1 MYSLHF
7 DIERRPTVDQILNL
21 LASTSGISVTTLI
34 LSTLAYSSPL
44 ILCALGGL
52 FSERSGVINI
62 GLEGKM
68 LAAAC
73 ATAFVGAASQN
84 AVVGLSAGIG
94 IAIVL
99 SLLHWILTQ
108 VYQIDH
114 IISGMGINA
123 LALGGTSLV
132 SKTFVELGGKDAAI
146 FPREI
151 YYLAAWVAAA
161 GIWYLFRSTRPG
173 LRIFAVGNDPDKSRQ
188 MGLKPLRIRLQSLL
202 MTGVLTGLAGA
213 LIATNA
219 GRFSDEMT
227 SGRGYIAL
235 AALILGGWKP
245 WPTLLAALAFGF
257 FGSLQLILQGRD
269 LGGLAVPGEFWQAL
283 PYLITLIALAGMLGK
298 NRAPAGLGQ
307 P

>member
-1 MYSLHF
+1 M
-7 DIERRPTVDQILNL
+7 DPILNAL
-21 LASTSGISVTTLI
+21 GSVSGISLVTLL
-34 LSTLAYSSPL
+34 LSTLAYSTPL

-68 LAAAC
+68 LGAAC
-73 ATAFVGAASQN
+73 ATAFIGAASEN
-84 AVVGLSAGIG
+84 PLFGLAAGIAVA
-94 IAIVL
+94 IAL
-99 SLLHWILTQ
+99 SFLHWLLTQ
-108 VYQIDH
+108 IYQIDH

-123 LALGGTSLV
+123 IALGATSLI
-132 SKTFVELGGKDAAI
+132 SKTFVELGGKDAAV
-146 FPREI
+146 FPKEI
-151 YYLAAWVAAA
+151 YYLAAWVTAAA
-161 GIWYLFRSTRPG
+161 IWYLLKATRPG
-173 LRIFAVGNDPDKSRQ
+173 LRLFAVGNDPDKSRQ
-188 MGLKPLRIRLQSLL
+188 MGLKPLKIRFQSLA

-219 GRFSDEMT
+219 GKFSDEMT

-245 WPTLLAALAFGF
+245 WPTLFAALAFGF
-257 FGSLQLILQGRD
+257 FGSLQLQLQGRD
-269 LGGLAVPGEFWQAL
+269 IAGLQLPGEFWQAL

>member
-1 MYSLHF
+1 M
-7 DIERRPTVDQILNL
+7 EQILNL
-21 LASTSGISVTTLI
+21 FAANDSNVIITLL

-44 ILCALGGL
+44 ILGALAGL

-73 ATAFVGAASQN
+73 ATAFIGQASGSP
-84 AVVGLSAGIG
+84 AIGLAAGI
-94 IAIVL
+94 ITASL
-99 SLLHWILTQ
+99 LALLHWVLTQ

-123 LALGGTSLV
+123 LALGGTSLIA
-132 SKTFVELGGKDAAI
+132 KTYLTIADKDMPT
-146 FPREI
+146 FPVWF
-151 YYLAAWVAAA
+151 YYGAAWVAATLV
-161 GIWYLFRSTRPG
+161 WFFLKSTKPG
-173 LRIFAVGNDPDKSRQ
+173 LHLFAVGNDPDKSRQ
-188 MGLKPLRIRLQSLL
+188 MGLKPLKIRFHALL
-202 MTGVLTGLAGA
+202 TTGLLTGLAGA

-219 GRFSDEMT
+219 GKFSEDMT

-245 WPTLLAALAFGF
+245 WPTLAAAVAFGF
-257 FGSLQLILQGRD
+257 FGSLQLLLQGQN
-269 LGGLAVPGEFWQAL
+269 ASIPGEFWQSL
-283 PYLITLIALAGMLGK
+283 PYLITLVALAGMVGK